1 MHTKRHTPVG
11 RRRVHLGHDQL
22 HNRTHAYLRRTHRRL
37 GDIYI
42 SDHADTRQSGR
53 FRWLLSTCLAG
64 AVGVLAILVVLAGST
79 DTREANGGLFPSL
92 KGVTDAPLAVFRLP
106 SARVDGLRWAIPK
119 TDRLMIP
126 SGAMA

>member
-42 SDHADTRQSGR
+42 SDHADARQSGR

-64 AVGVLAILVVLAGST
+64 AVGVLAILVVIAGST
-79 DTREANGGLFPSL
+79 DSKENDGGLLPSL
-92 KGVTDAPLAVFRLP
+92 SRVRGPQFSSQRLP
-106 SARVDGLRWAIPK
+106 SARVDGLSWAIPK
-119 TDRLMIP
+119 TDRLQIP
-126 SGAMA
+126 